1 MCSKYTTLFHSA
13 KYVSHLSSW
22 APFGTNSIHKM
33 QQAVLH
39 KLSLQTNPYF
49 GAECITKE
57 KMIQTFPIAIF
68 VQKQA
73 LWSKGYALLI
83 F

>member
-1 MCSKYTTLFHSA
+1 MVLRNVSNMCCVVLHWSFPQCQIRIT
-13 KYVSHLSSW
+13 
-22 APFGTNSIHKM
+22 PFFVGSIWHQFKM

-39 KLSLQTNPYF
+39 KLSPQANPNF

-73 LWSKGYALLI
+73 L
-83 F
+83 